1 MIHRPL
7 VGMSEL
13 IDLKRIVVYD
23 PGAAQI
29 ASNRLRCHLE
39 GGRLVQ
45 HSTGEIECRVHRQN
59 LDHRKNVAL
68 VISIVLQFRVFIL
81 PSLVDRCLRLRHSD
95 LISSRQD
102 DLRGSAGGACAH
114 CAPDH
119 NHRHP
124 YRETQ
129 PCAAVLHPACQPPWM
144 HQYSRTLRYQTCPTA
159 CSAERIPGAVP
170 RRCGRRLR
178 SVRPLHP
185 KICNARNLGR
195 SSMR

>member
-29 ASNRLRCHLE
+29 ASDGLRRHLE

-45 HSTGEIECRVHRQN
+45 HTTGEIECRVHRQN

-68 VISIVLQFRVFIL
+68 VTSILLQFRVFIL
-81 PSLVDRCLRLRHSD
+81 PAWIVDLCLRLRHSD

-102 DLRGSAGGACAH
+102 DSRGSA
-114 CAPDH
+114 
-119 NHRHP
+119 
-124 YRETQ
+124 
-129 PCAAVLHPACQPPWM
+129 
-144 HQYSRTLRYQTCPTA
+144 
-159 CSAERIPGAVP
+159 
-170 RRCGRRLR
+170 
-178 SVRPLHP
+178 
-185 KICNARNLGR
+185 
-195 SSMR
+195 